1 MDKNLFNLLVQN
13 FSALE
18 REEAIQLIDLQKNYP
33 YSQVIRNLTA
43 RAAQDAAIEGKE
55 SFLHTSAVYSSD
67 RAVLKSVMTA
77 PRSVRESFLK
87 PVANNLEVF
96 YQPPTVIH
104 GKAEVPVIEEVNEI
118 ASTSPIATT
127 SNGDQNLY
135 DQVATD
141 LAAML
146 QSKKRFEETV
156 AELEKTSFK
165 PLAEKAKI
173 AVDIETIQEDGL
185 IEEIK
190 SLKRKATTEPKQK
203 EQTKIIDQFIKAQPS
218 IPKAKPTAP
227 SVDFTEKSVT
237 YGDNIVSETLV
248 EILLNQGKKEKAIEM
263 LKKLI
268 WKFPQK
274 KAYFAAQ
281 IEDLKKSLK

>member
-1 MDKNLFNLLVQN
+1 VDKNQLSLLIQN

-18 REEAIQLIDLQKNYP
+18 KEEAFELIDLQKNFP
-33 YSQVIRNLTA
+33 YSQVIRNLAT
-43 RAAQDAAIEGKE
+43 RAAQDADMEGKE
-55 SFLHTSAVYSSD
+55 SFLHTSAIYSTD
-67 RAVLKSVMTA
+67 RAVLKSIMTA
-77 PRSVRESFLK
+77 PRAVRTQSFAK
-87 PVANNLEVF
+87 SEVNEPEVF
-96 YQPPTVIH
+96 YQPPTIIH
-104 GKAEVPVIEEVNEI
+104 GKAEVPTLAVEQIV
-118 ASTSPIATT
+118 STSPTVTMA
-127 SNGDQNLY
+127 SSLNLY

-156 AELEKTSFK
+156 AELERTSFK
-165 PLAEKAKI
+165 PLAEKTKI
-173 AVDIETIQEDGL
+173 AIDIESVQEDGL

-190 SLKRKATTEPKQK
+190 NLKRKTTIEPKQK
-203 EQTKIIDQFIKAQPS
+203 EQIKIIDQFIKAQPS

-227 SVDFTEKSVT
+227 TVDFTEKSVA

-248 EILLNQGKKEKAIEM
+248 EILLKQGKKEKAIEM